1 MKAFKLLLITIIFF
15 ALCSCHYD
23 TTDEA
28 IHVQYRVTVEDSIL
42 HQIDYR
48 TASNTIVSIDSLS
61 HMKMWHT
68 TELVEDD
75 FDAHLKATFVNDGIV
90 DQPYKLHCFVDG
102 ELVSLKEG
110 IISPLAESM
119 VEINYSIQ
127 D

>member
-1 MKAFKLLLITIIFF
+1 MKFSKLLCIAVSFF

-42 HQIDYR
+42 HQVDYR
-48 TASNTIVSIDSLS
+48 TAGNTIISIDSLK

-68 TELVEDD
+68 TEFVDED
-75 FDAHLKATFVNDGIV
+75 FDAHLKATFVNDGSI

-110 IISPLAESM
+110 TISPLTESM
-119 VEINYSIQ
+119 VEINYSVV